1 MMAYRS
7 GETMRLEEVRDLGIN
22 PTVILDIGAHSGQ
35 FYRWAKRTWPTSAIW
50 MVEANEVHE
59 RILKNITLGTDDEYL
74 IAVLGDEERDVTFYT
89 RSDKPHTEGA
99 SYYKENAYWDI
110 PQLVMKIPKKLQKL
124 DNIFTDDTT
133 FEVIKMDTQG
143 SELDI
148 MKGGKNLCKRASIII
163 LEVSLVDLN
172 EGAPR
177 YDEVVGFMDDFGFEE
192 RMSIGEHYE
201 GDEIIQKDLVFLN
214 KDKLE

>member
-1 MMAYRS
+1 MAYRS

-110 PQLVMKIPKKLQKL
+110 PQLVMQIPKRLQKL
-124 DNIFTDDTT
+124 DNL
-133 FEVIKMDTQG
+133 FEDMQFDIIKMDTQG

-148 MKGGKNLCKRASIII
+148 IKGGKNLCKKALAII
-163 LEVSLVDLN
+163 LEVSLADLN
-172 EGAPR
+172 EGAPI
-177 YDEVVGFMDDFGFEE
+177 YDEVAVFMDHFGFEE
-192 RMSIGEHYE
+192 RMCIGEHYE

>member
-1 MMAYRS
+1 
-7 GETMRLEEVRDLGIN
+7 
-22 PTVILDIGAHSGQ
+22 
-35 FYRWAKRTWPTSAIW
+35 
-50 MVEANEVHE
+50 
-59 RILKNITLGTDDEYL
+59 
-74 IAVLGDEERDVTFYT
+74 
-89 RSDKPHTEGA
+89 
-99 SYYKENAYWDI
+99 
-110 PQLVMKIPKKLQKL
+110 MKIPKKLQKL

-172 EGAPR
+172 EGAPI
-177 YDEVVGFMDDFGFEE
+177 YDEVAVFMDDFGFEE

-214 KDKLE
+214 KDRLE

>member
-1 MMAYRS
+1 MYRE
-7 GETMRLEEVRDLGIN
+7 GESMRLEEVKDLILKPN
-22 PTVILDIGAHSGQ
+22 YILDIGAHTGQ
-35 FYRWAKRTWPTSAIW
+35 FYRWTKNVWPWSVVW
-50 MVEANEVHE
+50 MIEANEVHE
-59 RILKNITLGTDDEYL
+59 RTLKNMTIGTDDAYL
-74 IAVLGDEERDVTFYT
+74 IATLGDEERDVTFYT

-172 EGAPR
+172 EGAPI
-177 YDEVVGFMDDFGFEE
+177 YDEVAVFMEDFGFEE
-192 RMSIGEHYE
+192 KMSIGEHYE
-201 GDEIIQKDLVFLN
+201 GDEIIQRDLVFLN
-214 KDKLE
+214 KELL

>member
-1 MMAYRS
+1 
-7 GETMRLEEVRDLGIN
+7 MRLEEVRDLGIN

-110 PQLVMKIPKKLQKL
+110 PQLVMQIPKRLQKL
-124 DNIFTDDTT
+124 DNL
-133 FEVIKMDTQG
+133 FEDMQFDIIKMDTQG

-148 MKGGKNLCKRASIII
+148 IKGGKNLCKKASAII

-172 EGAPR
+172 EGAPT
-177 YDEVVGFMDDFGFEE
+177 YDEVIGFMDDFGFEE
-192 RMSIGEHYE
+192 KMSIGEHYD

-214 KDKLE
+214 EELL

>member
-110 PQLVMKIPKKLQKL
+110 PQLVMQIPKRLQKL
-124 DNIFTDDTT
+124 DNV
-133 FEVIKMDTQG
+133 FEDIQFDIIKMDTQG

-148 MKGGKNLCKRASIII
+148 IKGGKNLCKKASAII

-172 EGAPR
+172 EGAPT
-177 YDEVVGFMDDFGFEE
+177 YDEVIGFMDDFGFEE
-192 RMSIGEHYE
+192 KMSIGEHYD
-201 GDEIIQKDLVFLN
+201 GDKIIQKDLVFLN
-214 KDKLE
+214 EELL

>member
-35 FYRWAKRTWPTSAIW
+35 FYRWAKKTWPTSVIW
-50 MVEANEVHE
+50 MIEANEVHE

-110 PQLVMKIPKKLQKL
+110 PQLVMQIPKRLQKL
-124 DNIFTDDTT
+124 DNL
-133 FEVIKMDTQG
+133 FEDMQFDIIKMDTQG

-148 MKGGKNLCKRASIII
+148 IKGGKNLCKKASAII

-172 EGAPR
+172 EGAPT
-177 YDEVVGFMDDFGFEE
+177 YDEVIGFMDDFGFEE
-192 RMSIGEHYE
+192 KMSIGEHYD

-214 KDKLE
+214 EELL

>member
-1 MMAYRS
+1 MAYRS

-110 PQLVMKIPKKLQKL
+110 PQLVMQIPKRLQKL
-124 DNIFTDDTT
+124 DNL
-133 FEVIKMDTQG
+133 FEDMQFDIIKMDTQG

-148 MKGGKNLCKRASIII
+148 IKGGKNLCKKASAII

-172 EGAPR
+172 EGAPT
-177 YDEVVGFMDDFGFEE
+177 YDEVIGFMDDFGFEE
-192 RMSIGEHYE
+192 KMSIGEHYD

-214 KDKLE
+214 EELL

>member
-1 MMAYRS
+1 MYRE
-7 GETMRLEEVRDLGIN
+7 GESMRLEEVKDLILEPN
-22 PTVILDIGAHSGQ
+22 YILDIGAHTGQ
-35 FYRWAKRTWPTSAIW
+35 FYRWTKNVWPWSVVW
-50 MVEANEVHE
+50 MIEANEVHE
-59 RILKNITLGTDDEYL
+59 RTLKNMTVGTDDEYL

-89 RSDKPHTEGA
+89 RSDKPYTEGA

-163 LEVSLVDLN
+163 LEVSLVELN
-172 EGAPR
+172 EGAPI

-192 RMSIGEHYE
+192 RMCIGEHYE
-201 GDEIIQKDLVFLN
+201 GDKIIQKDLVFLN
-214 KDKLE
+214 GDRLE

>member
-1 MMAYRS
+1 MAYRS

-35 FYRWAKRTWPTSAIW
+35 FYRWAKKTWPTSVIW
-50 MVEANEVHE
+50 MIEANEVHE

-110 PQLVMKIPKKLQKL
+110 PQLVMQIPKRLQKL
-124 DNIFTDDTT
+124 DNV
-133 FEVIKMDTQG
+133 FEDIQFDIIKMDTQG

-148 MKGGKNLCKRASIII
+148 IKGGKNLCKKASAII

-172 EGAPR
+172 EGAPT
-177 YDEVVGFMDDFGFEE
+177 YDEVIGFMDDFGFEE
-192 RMSIGEHYE
+192 KMSIGEHYD
-201 GDEIIQKDLVFLN
+201 GDKIIQKDLVFLN
-214 KDKLE
+214 EELL